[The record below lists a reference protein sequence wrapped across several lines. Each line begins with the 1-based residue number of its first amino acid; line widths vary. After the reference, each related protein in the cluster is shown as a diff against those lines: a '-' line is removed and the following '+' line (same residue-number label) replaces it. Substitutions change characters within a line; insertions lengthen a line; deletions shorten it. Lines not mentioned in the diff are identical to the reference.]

1 MATAKLEK
9 ENVLIMRM
17 HYAEAT
23 HPENGEKIDVSVAM
37 NSVAMNG
44 VPVITYKGRIVTYD
58 IQEIVNEAVNLI
70 DEALA
75 KELKNGDN

>member
-37 NSVAMNG
+37 NG
-44 VPVITYKGRIVTYD
+44 VPVTTYKGRIVTYD

>member
-23 HPENGEKIDVSVAM
+23 HPENGEKIDL
-37 NSVAMNG
+37 SVAMNG
-44 VPVITYKGRIVTYD
+44 IPVITYKGRIVTYD

-75 KELKNGDN
+75 KEFKNGDNQ

>member
-37 NSVAMNG
+37 NG
-44 VPVITYKGRIVTYD
+44 VPVVTYKGRIVTYD

-70 DEALA
+70 DEVLA
-75 KELKNGDN
+75 KEFKNGDNQETRN

>member
-23 HPENGEKIDVSVAM
+23 HLENGEKIDV
-37 NSVAMNG
+37 SVAMNG

-70 DEALA
+70 DEVLA
-75 KELKNGDN
+75 KEFKNGDNQ

>member
-37 NSVAMNG
+37 NG
-44 VPVITYKGRIVTYD
+44 VSVITYKGRIVTYD

>member
-37 NSVAMNG
+37 NG

-70 DEALA
+70 DEVLA
-75 KELKNGDN
+75 KEFKNGDNQETRN

>member
-1 MATAKLEK
+1 MATAKLKK

-17 HYAEAT
+17 HYAETT
-23 HPENGEKIDVSVAM
+23 HPKNGEKIDVSVAM
-37 NSVAMNG
+37 NGVC

>member
-23 HPENGEKIDVSVAM
+23 HPENGEEIDV
-37 NSVAMNG
+37 SVAMNG

-75 KELKNGDN
+75 KE

>member
-37 NSVAMNG
+37 NG
-44 VPVITYKGRIVTYD
+44 VPVIVITYKGRIVTYD

-75 KELKNGDN
+75 KELKNGDNQ